1 MPFKDK
7 ARAKEHF
14 RLRYL
19 KQKEMAYQGAT
30 IFLRDVKKSFK
41 RGTSVDDT
49 AEELL
54 DEFREVYNSSIVDSE
69 VAKLQTEL
77 VPNEPSDEIEEM
89 FSTLTRSERSVER
102 AKLIQKLEFLE
113 ILDTNDDVQANRF
126 INDVRIA
133 MDVKVKGQEM
143 EDAKK
148 KSFLRLGKPLGKAS
162 TETSPDT
169 DETGDKETVPAS
181 LSLWKS
187 FFTGGGA
194 GGGEERSSANFKR
207 SRSR

>member
-1 MPFKDK
+1 MPFKTK
-7 ARAKEHF
+7 KQKLAYQKEY
-14 RLRYL
+14 RQ
-19 KQKEMAYQGAT
+19 KKKEMAYQGAT

-41 RGTSVDDT
+41 RGTSVDST

-54 DEFREVYNSSIVDSE
+54 DEFKDIYNSPIVETE

-89 FSTLTRSERSVER
+89 FLTLTRAERSTER

-126 INDVRIA
+126 INDVRFA
-133 MDVKVKGQEM
+133 MDVKVKAQEM

-148 KSFLRLGKPLGKAS
+148 KSFQRLGKPLEKVI
-162 TETSPDT
+162 TEATET
-169 DETGDKETVPAS
+169 DETGDKETTTM
-181 LSLWKS
+181 SLWNA
-187 FFTGGGA
+187 FFTA
-194 GGGEERSSANFKR
+194 GGGGSGSDFKTSANFKR

>member
-1 MPFKDK
+1 
-7 ARAKEHF
+7 
-14 RLRYL
+14 
-19 KQKEMAYQGAT
+19 MAYQGAT

-54 DEFREVYNSSIVDSE
+54 EEFREVYKSSIVDSE

-89 FSTLTRSERSVER
+89 FLTLTRSERSVER

-148 KSFLRLGKPLGKAS
+148 KSFLRLGKPLGKAI
-162 TETSPDT
+162 TETLDT
-169 DETGDKETVPAS
+169 DETGDKETVTTS
-181 LSLWKS
+181 LSLWNT
-187 FFTGGGA
+187 FFTSGSGA
-194 GGGEERSSANFKR
+194 GGGEERSSATFKR